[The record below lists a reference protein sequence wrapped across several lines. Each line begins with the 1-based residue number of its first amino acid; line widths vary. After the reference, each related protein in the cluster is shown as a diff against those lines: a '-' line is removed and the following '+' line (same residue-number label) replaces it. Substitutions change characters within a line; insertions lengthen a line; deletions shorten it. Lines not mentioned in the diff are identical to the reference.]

1 MSVDKEK
8 VLLQSKKRLNFYESP
23 CIDLIVCPW
32 GFGGTDNLTQEGAHS
47 ILSNT
52 ELVLALESLNVEVK
66 LIEPPSLGPFE
77 IQESPDRIRNI
88 EAITSVN
95 NWLKE
100 QVYLSRGIGHLPL
113 VLGGDAS
120 LSIASISALSNFYR
134 DKGQAKEFGV
144 LWFSNHFGNSSPEV
158 TKSWNANRMTFT
170 ALTYDGDPGNLHEDF
185 RTLISDT
192 YTKIPAIDK
201 ENIVQIGINHRSAQ
215 EKVKHSYYVME
226 DISEIG
232 VAKCIDLALEE
243 LSHCKHIHVILDLN
257 VFDLSA
263 VSNYS
268 LGQMNYR
275 EAINLARSLD
285 LRLRRTDRLASID
298 IVEHCPSREA
308 WDKRGEAAEW
318 VVDILE
324 NIFGANVFNVAR
336 KY

>member
-1 MSVDKEK
+1 MQEI
-8 VLLQSKKRLNFYESP
+8 LQSRKRLDFYQSP
-23 CIDLIVCPW
+23 DIDLILCPW
-32 GFGGTDNLTQEGAHS
+32 GFGGTDNLAQEGAHS
-47 ILSNT
+47 ILGDT
-52 ELVLALESLNVEVK
+52 ELIRALEALKVK
-66 LIEPPSLGPFE
+66 VNLIEPPSLGPFE
-77 IQESPDRIRNI
+77 IQESPNRIRNI

-100 QVYLSRGIGHLPL
+100 QVYLSRGMGHLPV

-134 DKGQAKEFGV
+134 DQGKADEFGV
-144 LWFSNHFGNSSPEV
+144 LWFSNHFENSAPEF
-158 TKSWNANRMTFT
+158 TKSWNANRMALT
-170 ALTYDGDPGNLHEDF
+170 ALTYDGDLNNVHEDF
-185 RTLISDT
+185 KTLISDKFT
-192 YTKIPAIDK
+192 SIPAIK
-201 ENIVQIGINHRSAQ
+201 KKNIVQIGINHRSAQ
-215 EKVKHSYYVME
+215 DSVDHEYFVME
-226 DISEIG
+226 DIGELGISGCVIM
-232 VAKCIDLALEE
+232 ALEK
-243 LSHCKHIHVILDLN
+243 LAHCKHIHVVLDLN

-275 EAINLARSLD
+275 EAISMARSLD
-285 LRLRRTDRLASID
+285 LKLRRMNKLVSID
-298 IVEHCPSREA
+298 VVEHCPSREA